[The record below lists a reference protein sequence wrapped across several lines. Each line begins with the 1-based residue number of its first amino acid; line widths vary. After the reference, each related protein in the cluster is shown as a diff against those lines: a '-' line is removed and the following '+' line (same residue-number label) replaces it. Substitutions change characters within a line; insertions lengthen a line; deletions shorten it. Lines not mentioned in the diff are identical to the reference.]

1 MGAQCY
7 FRKEGATKDGG
18 ITVKDYL
25 EPPLL
30 FSPGSGSRG
39 RTAIASH
46 SRTCNFNFMQG
57 EPKEEKNIRRR
68 VYDALNVM
76 IAAGVLER
84 ELEGTYRSATTRLHF
99 HNSPLASRK
108 DQLQAEIIQQ
118 RNRIVRKKELLGKMH
133 SKLQAVR
140 RCLDRN
146 RNAYSPPTNRLDFP
160 LVALVQTGRRR
171 VRVEAEEE
179 QLALWHPCL
188 AIYSETDL
196 LEEAWL

>member
-1 MGAQCY
+1 
-7 FRKEGATKDGG
+7 
-18 ITVKDYL
+18 
-25 EPPLL
+25 
-30 FSPGSGSRG
+30 
-39 RTAIASH
+39 
-46 SRTCNFNFMQG
+46 MQG

-84 ELEGTYRSATTRLHF
+84 ELEGTFRSAAPRLHF
-99 HNSPLASRK
+99 RNSPLDSRRN
-108 DQLQAEIIQQ
+108 QLQEEITQ
-118 RNRIVRKKELLGKMH
+118 RTNRIARKKELQARMH

-146 RNAYSPPTNRLDFP
+146 RNASSPPTSRLDFP

-188 AIYSETDL
+188 PIYSETDL
-196 LEEAWL
+196 LEEVWLSEQGEYEVENEATGCKMEEEYMTD